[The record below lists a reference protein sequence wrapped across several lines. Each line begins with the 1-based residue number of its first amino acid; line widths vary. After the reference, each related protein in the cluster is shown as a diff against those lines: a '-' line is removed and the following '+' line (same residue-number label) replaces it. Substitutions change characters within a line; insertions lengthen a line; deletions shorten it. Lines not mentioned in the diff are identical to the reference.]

1 MHKEKKPVLLL
12 TILLSLC
19 LAACGSDSEDM
30 IATSSDAQTAVY
42 ITPTTG
48 APGGI
53 KTSLDLCNEERIM
66 ALVSSY
72 YNAMENHD
80 TSAVASLVSDSSMVS
95 GTIFDKFQDV
105 TDVQVKKMYVI
116 NGSSPIDKIIY
127 VYYEVKILDISTSVP
142 SLDELYISEADGTP
156 KIYNG
161 AVGESVYTQIKKLQQ
176 DEGVIQLVSS
186 VNSAFN
192 NALEKD
198 EALSKYFNPN
208 E

>member
-1 MHKEKKPVLLL
+1 MYKEKKSLLLL
-12 TILLSLC
+12 TALLSLC
-19 LAACGSDSEDM
+19 LTACISDSDDR
-30 IATSSDAQTAVY
+30 IATSQDAQPAVY

-72 YNAMENHD
+72 YDAMEKKD
-80 TSAVASLVSDSSMVS
+80 TTAVTSLVSDSSMVS
-95 GTIFDKFQDV
+95 STIFDKFQDV

-127 VYYEVKILDISTSVP
+127 VYYEVKIMDISTLVP

-192 NALEKD
+192 NVIEKD
-198 EALSKYFNPN
+198 EALAEYFN
-208 E
+208 

>member
-1 MHKEKKPVLLL
+1 MYKGKKSLLLL
-12 TILLSLC
+12 TALLSLC
-19 LAACGSDSEDM
+19 LAACGSDSDDR

-53 KTSLDLCNEERIM
+53 KTSLDICNEERIM

-72 YNAMENHD
+72 YDAMESHD
-80 TSAVASLVSDSSMVS
+80 TSAVTSLVSDSSMVS
-95 GTIFDKFQDV
+95 AGLFDKFQDV

-116 NGSSPIDKIIY
+116 NGSSPIDRIIY
-127 VYYEVKILDISTSVP
+127 VYYEVKISDISTLVP
-142 SLDELYISEADGTP
+142 SLDELYISDADGTP

-176 DEGVIQLVSS
+176 NEGVIQLVSS
-186 VNSAFN
+186 VNAAFN
-192 NALEKD
+192 SALEKD
-198 EALSKYFNPN
+198 EALSQYFN
-208 E
+208 